1 MRINEDSICRA
12 YFEPMGQSMPL
23 TNRVRITTNNG
34 PYEGEI
40 IRSQN
45 GFITLRLND
54 GSTKVFDIG
63 IDVEIRK
70 EAPDEQRD

>member
-1 MRINEDSICRA
+1 VK
-12 YFEPMGQSMPL
+12 
-23 TNRVRITTNNG
+23 TNRVRITTDEG

-45 GFITLRLND
+45 GFITLRLDD

-63 IDVEIRK
+63 VDVERMV
-70 EAPDEQRD
+70 APNEQGD